1 MASENYLNILFE
13 CENKEYLSASWLK
26 AVGSIAV
33 SLKRLCFPYV
43 SDATDQTRISRNIF
57 PFQRKKTKAEV
68 SFERQDVWGGGG
80 GDGET
85 GHWGE
90 AQAGPLSA
98 GEDKDHYSAGS
109 GSELRILLILILVQ
123 EEKDL

>member
-1 MASENYLNILFE
+1 MKNKPKRSQNSEEEKAYIYLASENDLKILFE

-43 SDATDQTRISRNIF
+43 SDATGQTMISRNIF
-57 PFQRKKTKAEV
+57 LFQRKKTKAEV

-98 GEDKDHYSAGS
+98 GEDKDQHSVG
-109 GSELRILLILILVQ
+109 
-123 EEKDL
+123 